1 MEEKKYKHPNSLA
14 NLKPIK
20 KGEVRNPYGYR
31 GKTNEEI
38 KQLIKAGLS
47 VSIQLMLD
55 TINDPKQ
62 KMELRIRCA
71 EYITDRNLG
80 KSVQPLITDS
90 KMAEFF
96 AQMQTIEGPDDEH
109 NQKVV

>member
-55 TINDPKQ
+55 TINDPRQ

-96 AQMQTIEGPDDEH
+96 AQMQTIEGPDDGNKETL
-109 NQKVV
+109 